1 MIDKLMSKI
10 NQWFNEPLGDT
21 GAVPNEEDNELKK
34 PGEAFKGR
42 QYGSGPIPMEN
53 QADLKLVPRRIEE
66 FHPRGSAGHREGR
79 GPRGAHKANMPHQG
93 NRSKNPK

>member
-21 GAVPNEEDNELKK
+21 GAVPDEKDNELKK
-34 PGEAFKGR
+34 PKRSFGGTKQDFVEKKS
-42 QYGSGPIPMEN
+42 QP
-53 QADLKLVPRRIEE
+53 DLRLVPRRIEE
-66 FHPRGSAGHREGR
+66 FHPRGSAGRREAR
-79 GPRGAHKANMPHQG
+79 GPKGSHKASMPNHG